1 MTNDFEHPEP
11 ARASRRF
18 AAMHVPYLPAGRAGR
33 RAGSGIFLLLLALL
47 ASCSKPQTLA
57 ALFQKTT
64 PHDDYARALDRAG
77 LREAALG
84 RQWQQAAER
93 ALRDSL
99 IVTLPV
105 LETGYFRAEEPTAAG
120 YRYAVR
126 AGELVHVR
134 LTLAPGPVLAPRVFV
149 DAFALPPGRAPE
161 PLRWAA
167 TDTTAAGYDYSYQAA
182 DDGQH
187 LLRVQ
192 PELLA
197 AGRYTLRLW
206 RGPGLGLF
214 PVKGRTDQAIGSF
227 WGSERDKGARR
238 HEGVDIF
245 APRGTPAVA
254 ATDGY
259 VTRTGESRLGG
270 LVVWLADNQGQH
282 LYYAHLD
289 KQLVRP
295 GQRVRAGDTLGL
307 VGNTGNARTTAP
319 HLHFG
324 IYRGGRGAVDPWPFL
339 HREDP
344 LPTPLAGPDRRGEWV
359 RPRPAA
365 ATRQLPATLPLRVL
379 GQRAGYLRV
388 ALPGGQRRYLAA
400 RTVASAQPLRR
411 LTLATAQEI
420 QTAPQSNAPA
430 LAAWPERTPVAV
442 LGESAGYALLRG
454 PAGQQGWSRIRD

>member
-1 MTNDFEHPEP
+1 MLFLFLTPP
-11 ARASRRF
+11 
-18 AAMHVPYLPAGRAGR
+18 GR
-33 RAGSGIFLLLLALL
+33 RQAGGLLVVLLALL

-84 RQWQQAAER
+84 RQWQQAAAQ
-93 ALRDSL
+93 ALHDSL
-99 IVTLPV
+99 LVTLPV
-105 LETGYFRAEEPTAAG
+105 LETGYFRPEQPTAAG

-126 AGELVHVR
+126 AGELVHAR

-149 DAFALPPGRAPE
+149 DAFALGPGQPPT
-161 PLRWAA
+161 LLKWTA
-167 TDTTAAGYDYSYQAA
+167 TDTTAAGTYDFSYQAA

-227 WGSERDKGARR
+227 WGNARDGGARR

-254 ATDGY
+254 AADGY
-259 VTRTGESRLGG
+259 ITRTGESKLGG
-270 LVVWLADNQGQH
+270 RVVWLAAAQGQH

-289 KQLVRP
+289 KQLVQP

-324 IYRGGRGAVDPWPFL
+324 IYRAGRGAVDPWPFL
-339 HREDP
+339 HRADP
-344 LPTPLAGPDRRGEWV
+344 VPAALAGPDHRGEWV
-359 RPRPAA
+359 RPAA
-365 ATRQLPATLPLRVL
+365 ASRQLPATLPLLVL
-379 GQRAGYLRV
+379 GQRAGWLRV
-388 ALPGGQRRYLAA
+388 ELPSGQRRYVAA
-400 RTVASAQPLRR
+400 RAVAPAQPLRR
-411 LTLATAQEI
+411 LVLPTAHEI
-420 QTAPQSNAPA
+420 QAGPLAGSAA
-430 LAAWPERTPVAV
+430 LGAWPARTPVAV

-454 PAGQQGWSRIRD
+454 PAGQQGWAKI

>member
-1 MTNDFEHPEP
+1 M
-11 ARASRRF
+11 
-18 AAMHVPYLPAGRAGR
+18 
-33 RAGSGIFLLLLALL
+33 LALL

-77 LREAALG
+77 LHEAALG
-84 RQWQQAAER
+84 RQWQQAAAQ

-99 IVTLPV
+99 VVPLPM
-105 LETGYFRAEEPTAAG
+105 LETGYFRPEQPTAAS

-134 LTLAPGPVLAPRVFV
+134 LTLAPGPVLSPRLFV
-149 DAFALPPGRAPE
+149 DAFALAPGHAPE
-161 PLRWAA
+161 LLQWASA
-167 TDTTAAGYDYSYQAA
+167 DTTVAGSFDFSYQAT

-214 PVKGRTDQAIGSF
+214 PVRGRTDQAIGSF
-227 WGSERDKGARR
+227 WGSERDGGTRR

-254 ATDGY
+254 ATDG
-259 VTRTGESRLGG
+259 TIMRTGETPLGG
-270 LVVWLADNQGQH
+270 RVLWLADAAHGQH

-289 KQLVRP
+289 RQLVQP

-324 IYRGGRGAVDPWPFL
+324 IYRAGGAIDPWPFL
-339 HREDP
+339 HRADP
-344 LPTPLAGPDRRGEWV
+344 VPVAHTGPAGFGPDRRGEWV
-359 RPRPAA
+359 RPRPAQ
-365 ATRQLPATLPLRVL
+365 ATRLLPATLPLLVL
-379 GQRAGYLRV
+379 GQRAEYLRV
-388 ALPGGQRRYLAA
+388 ELPTGQRRYVAA
-400 RTVASAQPLRR
+400 HAVAPAQPLRR
-411 LTLATAQEI
+411 LSLPIAHEI
-420 QTAPQSNAPA
+420 QTAPQAGAPA
-430 LAAWPERTPVAV
+430 LAAWPSHTAAAV
-442 LGESAGYALLRG
+442 LGQSHGYALLRNA
-454 PAGQQGWSRIRD
+454 AGQQGWARL

>member
-1 MTNDFEHPEP
+1 MLFSFFPTP
-11 ARASRRF
+11 
-18 AAMHVPYLPAGRAGR
+18 GR
-33 RAGSGIFLLLLALL
+33 RQAGGFLLVLLALL

-77 LREAALG
+77 LRQAVLG
-84 RQWQQAAER
+84 RQWQQAADQ

-99 IVTLPV
+99 TVTLPV
-105 LETGYFRAEEPTAAG
+105 LETGYFHPEQPTAAG

-149 DAFALPPGRAPE
+149 DAFALAPGQAPE
-161 PLRWAA
+161 LLKWTA
-167 TDTTAAGYDYSYQAA
+167 TDTTTAGTYDYRYQVA

-227 WGSERDKGARR
+227 WGNARDGGARR

-259 VTRTGESRLGG
+259 ITRTGETKLGG
-270 LVVWLADNQGQH
+270 RVVWLADAQGQH

-289 KQLVRP
+289 KQLVQP

-324 IYRGGRGAVDPWPFL
+324 IYRAGRGAVDPWPFL

-344 LPTPLAGPDRRGEWV
+344 VPTPLAGPDRRGEWV
-359 RPRPAA
+359 RP
-365 ATRQLPATLPLRVL
+365 TRAGRALAPTLPLLVL

-388 ALPGGQRRYLAA
+388 ALPDGGRRYVAA

-411 LTLATAQEI
+411 LTLATAHEI
-420 QTAPQSNAPA
+420 QLSPAADAPA
-430 LAAWPERTPVAV
+430 VGTWPLHTPVAV
-442 LGESAGYALLRG
+442 LGQSAGYSLLRG
-454 PAGQQGWSRIRD
+454 PAGQQGWARI

>member
-1 MTNDFEHPEP
+1 MPIL
-11 ARASRRF
+11 SI
-18 AAMHVPYLPAGRAGR
+18 AGR
-33 RAGSGIFLLLLALL
+33 RAGLGLLVLLLAL
-47 ASCSKPQTLA
+47 AGCSKPQTLS

-77 LREAALG
+77 LQEAALG
-84 RQWQQAAER
+84 RQWQQAASQ

-99 IVTLPV
+99 LVTLPV
-105 LETGYFRAEEPTAAG
+105 LETGYFRPEQPTAAS

-134 LTLAPGPVLAPRVFV
+134 LTLAPGPTLASRVFV
-149 DAFALPPGRAPE
+149 DAFALGAGRAPE
-161 PLRWAA
+161 LQKWVA
-167 TDTTAAGYDYSYQAA
+167 TDTTAAGTYDYSYQVA

-192 PELLA
+192 PELLT

-227 WGSERDKGARR
+227 WGNERDGGARR

-259 VTRTGESRLGG
+259 ITRTGESRLGG
-270 LVVWLADNQGQH
+270 LVVWLADAHTGQH
-282 LYYAHLD
+282 LYYAHLS
-289 KQLVRP
+289 KQLVHP
-295 GQRVRAGDTLGL
+295 GQQVRAGDTLGL

-324 IYRGGRGAVDPWPFL
+324 IYRAGRGAVDPWPFL

-344 LPTPLAGPDRRGEWV
+344 VPTALAGPDRLGEWV
-359 RPRPAA
+359 RPVRNRTNLAPTTPLLVLGQQAGRLRVE
-365 ATRQLPATLPLRVL
+365 TPEGRRRYLPAT
-379 GQRAGYLRV
+379 AV
-388 ALPGGQRRYLAA
+388 AAA
-400 RTVASAQPLRR
+400 EPLRR
-411 LTLATAQEI
+411 LKLPAEREVQTRPLAA
-420 QTAPQSNAPA
+420 APA
-430 LAAWPERTPVAV
+430 LGAWPAGTAVAV
-442 LGESAGYALLRG
+442 LGQAGGYSLLRG
-454 PAGQQGWSRIRD
+454 PGAEAAWARL

>member
-1 MTNDFEHPEP
+1 MLFP
-11 ARASRRF
+11 S
-18 AAMHVPYLPAGRAGR
+18 LPVGRAGR
-33 RAGSGIFLLLLALL
+33 RAGSGVSWLLLLALL
-47 ASCSKPQTLA
+47 ASCSKSRTLT

-77 LREAALG
+77 LQTAALG
-84 RQWQQAAER
+84 RQWQQAADR
-93 ALRDSL
+93 ALHDSL
-99 IVTLPV
+99 LVTLPV
-105 LETGYFRAEEPTAAG
+105 LETGYFRPEQPTAAG

-134 LTLAPGPVLAPRVFV
+134 LTLAPGPALAPRVFV

-161 PLRWAA
+161 RLDWAA
-167 TDTTAAGYDYSYQAA
+167 TDTTAAGYDYRYQAPA
-182 DDGQH
+182 DGQH

-214 PVKGRTDQAIGSF
+214 PVRGRSDQAIISR
-227 WGSERDKGARR
+227 WGDPRDAGARR
-238 HEGVDIF
+238 HEGVDIS
-245 APRGTPAVA
+245 APRGTPALA

-259 VTRTGESRLGG
+259 ITRTGESTLGG
-270 LVVWLADNQGQH
+270 LVVWLADNQGH
-282 LYYAHLD
+282 NLYYAHLD
-289 KQLVRP
+289 KQLVQP

-324 IYRGGRGAVDPWPFL
+324 IYRAGRGAVDPWPFL

-359 RPRPAA
+359 RPRPAQ
-365 ATRQLPATLPLRVL
+365 ATRQLPATLPLLVL
-379 GQRAGYLRV
+379 GERAGYLRV
-388 ALPGGQRRYLAA
+388 ALPNGQRRYLAA

-411 LTLATAQEI
+411 LVLATAHEI
-420 QTAPQSNAPA
+420 QTEPRPTAPA
-430 LAAWPERTPVAV
+430 LASWPVRTPVAV
-442 LGESAGYALLRG
+442 LGESAGYTLLRG
-454 PAGQQGWSRIRD
+454 PAGQQGWSRI